1 MLEKL
6 RKAMKSADIDMLLI
20 PSADPHGSEYP
31 EEYFKARKHFSGFTG
46 SAGTLLIWQG
56 GAGLWTD
63 GRYFIQAERQLE
75 GSGIDLFKMRE
86 PGVPTVDEFIAENIK
101 GGVLGAD
108 LRTIS
113 ASEGMELEKG
123 GAILKDCRSLIDGCW
138 EGRPELSR
146 EPAYVLPMELAGVS
160 AGDKLAAVRA
170 EMAKCDANACIFTDL
185 ADIAWLFNIR
195 GNDVKYLPVA
205 LSYAIVEKQKAYVFM
220 DAAKGQYG
228 LFFEEAIGLLKPGG
242 VLLCDNVLQD
252 GDVLES
258 RFAVTRRNRTIH
270 SRMREYLYA
279 LKHNAGLETAIL
291 NIGDGMSLSIKKNEK
306 W

>member
-1 MLEKL
+1 MITDE
-6 RKAMKSADIDMLLI
+6 RIASYID
-20 PSADPHGSEYP
+20 SFNKDYDPIIMSIRREA
-31 EEYFKARKHFSGFTG
+31 EEN
-46 SAGTLLIWQG
+46 
-56 GAGLWTD
+56 
-63 GRYFIQAERQLE
+63 
-75 GSGIDLFKMRE
+75 
-86 PGVPTVDEFIAENIK
+86 GVPIIRKEAGEFIKLLMLMNKPENILEIGAAVGFSAIFMSRFLPPGGHITTIENYEPRIKAARENIK
-101 GGVLGAD
+101 RVQDA
-108 LRTIS
+108 T
-113 ASEGMELEKG
+113 EELK
-123 GAILKDCRSLIDGCW
+123 K
-138 EGRPELSR
+138 LS
-146 EPAYVLPMELAGVS
+146 PGY
-160 AGDKLAAVRA
+160 DF
-170 EMAKCDANACIFTDL
+170 I
-185 ADIAWLFNIR
+185 
-195 GNDVKYLPVA
+195 
-205 LSYAIVEKQKAYVFM
+205 FM

>member
-6 RKAMKSADIDMLLI
+6 RKAMKAADIDMLLI

-63 GRYFIQAERQLE
+63 GRYFLQAERQLE

-160 AGDKLAAVRA
+160 SSDKLGAVRA

-220 DAAKGQYG
+220 DAAKAAPIAAHLKALDTEILPYDAIYEFIGRYG
-228 LFFEEAIGLLKPGG
+228 EK
-242 VLLCDNVLQD
+242 D
-252 GDVLES
+252 
-258 RFAVTRRNRTIH
+258 AV
-270 SRMREYLYA
+270 MCA
-279 LKHNAGLETAIL
+279 LSIL
-291 NIGDGMSLSIKKNEK
+291 N
-306 W
+306 